1 MPVIPAFRRLRQE
14 DLREEDQESEANL
27 YSETQSQNKTN
38 YFSLLQ
44 IGLKK
49 KLSSMLLYFLN

>member
-38 YFSLLQ
+38 YSSLLQ

-49 KLSSMLLYFLN
+49 KT